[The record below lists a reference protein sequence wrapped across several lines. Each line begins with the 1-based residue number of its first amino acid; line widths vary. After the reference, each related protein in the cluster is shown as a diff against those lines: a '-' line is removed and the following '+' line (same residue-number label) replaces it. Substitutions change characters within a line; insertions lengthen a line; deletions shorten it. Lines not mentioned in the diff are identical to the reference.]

1 MTMQLKKLLS
11 FRLEEQG
18 KVGKSLIRE
27 GIVLKT
33 RLRALCAFRIPT
45 DFSTNLRGLFE
56 DRHGLP
62 VLRCVQSQ

>member
-27 GIVLKT
+27 SIALKT
-33 RLRALCAFRIPT
+33 RLRALYAFRIPT
-45 DFSTNLRGLFE
+45 DFSTNLRGLFG
-56 DRHGLP
+56 DRHDLP